1 MQDSL
6 HARQSKT
13 VLNSGFHVV
22 DSGFQVLNS
31 GLLING
37 KQWLTGFR
45 IPWAELRIPSPGFRI
60 PRAKIFKSSESGFP
74 YRRDKIMGK
83 RMTYRF
89 VYLRLLHN
97 NWATGW
103 LTLIAFYGRSVVC
116 KTRGWDG
123 GRGLSFFFLKN
134 AALGLKSNPN
144 PNPNPNPG
152 PPAPAPI
159 PIPRFIDN
167 LINHLAR
174 MLCFPNIC
182 RSFDVLQRIGALS
195 CHKLLVHMTE
205 DKFNLEGN
213 SSYSVASHDQRRGN
227 KTNKL

>member
-1 MQDSL
+1 M
-6 HARQSKT
+6 
-13 VLNSGFHVV
+13 V
-22 DSGFQVLNS
+22 DRLSVKRGV
-31 GLLING
+31 G
-37 KQWLTGFR
+37 TGV
-45 IPWAELRIPSPGFRI
+45 G
-60 PRAKIFKSSESGFP
+60 
-74 YRRDKIMGK
+74 
-83 RMTYRF
+83 
-89 VYLRLLHN
+89 VYL
-97 NWATGW
+97 
-103 LTLIAFYGRSVVC
+103 
-116 KTRGWDG
+116 
-123 GRGLSFFFLKN
+123 FFFLKN
-134 AALGLKSNPN
+134 AALGLKS
-144 PNPNPNPG
+144 NPNPG